1 LYNSINYIFIDPK
14 NNIWLSSNLGLNR
27 IELDDNNNLTRL
39 KSYTIS
45 DGLYSNDVRDCFVD
59 ENKAYVATSNG
70 LNIIDISNEVQGQI
84 VDEDG
89 NVRLDSGWQQ
99 RQKLRIDSL
108 KWLLSKMNPGQYG
121 DRIQQEVNAD
131 VKTSSKSIDWSK
143 VPDDALEAIIKS
155 QKKND
160 K

>member
-1 LYNSINYIFIDPK
+1 VEEYARAREAVHRKIAQD
-14 NNIWLSSNLGLNR
+14 
-27 IELDDNNNLTRL
+27 
-39 KSYTIS
+39 
-45 DGLYSNDVRDCFVD
+45 
-59 ENKAYVATSNG
+59 
-70 LNIIDISNEVQGQI
+70 IIDISNEVQGQI

-160 K
+160 Q

>member
-1 LYNSINYIFIDPK
+1 MTKAEEVIHLMETEYLWPEEACRRLEYPP
-14 NNIWLSSNLGLNR
+14 SSFQRHYKQEGLVEEYAR
-27 IELDDNNNLTRL
+27 AREAVHRKIAQD
-39 KSYTIS
+39 
-45 DGLYSNDVRDCFVD
+45 
-59 ENKAYVATSNG
+59 
-70 LNIIDISNEVQGQI
+70 IIDISNEVQGQI